1 MKCRL
6 SDLKSKEVIET
17 KSGVIIGRIDDVE
30 INMEDSSVESMIV
43 YGRPRLFGI
52 FGREDDIVISYEDI
66 DLIGKDTVL
75 VSRSRVVDSKSSK
88 SSRYS
93 VKKEK
98 TEDSMDDF
106 EKIFG

>member
-52 FGREDDIVISYEDI
+52 LGREDDIVISYEDI

-75 VSRSRVVDSKSSK
+75 VSRSRVVDSKSFK

-93 VKKEK
+93 AKKEK

>member
-52 FGREDDIVISYEDI
+52 LGREDDIVISYEDI

-75 VSRSRVVDSKSSK
+75 VSRSRVVDSKSFK

-98 TEDSMDDF
+98 TEDSVDDF

>member
-52 FGREDDIVISYEDI
+52 LGREDDIVISYEDI

-75 VSRSRVVDSKSSK
+75 VSRSRVVDSKSFK
-88 SSRYS
+88 SSHYS

>member
-75 VSRSRVVDSKSSK
+75 VSRSRV
-88 SSRYS
+88 
-93 VKKEK
+93 KEK
-98 TEDSMDDF
+98 AE
-106 EKIFG
+106 

>member
-88 SSRYS
+88 ASRYS
-93 VKKEK
+93 AKKEK
-98 TEDSMDDF
+98 AGDSLDDF

>member
-75 VSRSRVVDSKSSK
+75 VSQSRVVDSKSSK

-93 VKKEK
+93 AKKEK
-98 TEDSMDDF
+98 AGDSLDDF